1 MEWNYLDI
9 VLAIIVLF
17 MTLRGL
23 LRGALAELF
32 SVGAIVAGIVVAVI
46 FSSGIGAAV
55 EENLG
60 ARGWGRIIA
69 FMGLFLV
76 TYVLMKIAE
85 KVMRGFVNNVNLQN
99 LDKALGLFLGLVEG
113 AALAAVV
120 IFALRL
126 QPLFDVKNI
135 LSGSLC
141 LRMLEPLIAIVL
153 QNV

>member
-9 VLAIIVLF
+9 VLAIVVLF
-17 MTLRGL
+17 MLLRGL
-23 LRGALAELF
+23 LRGAIAELF
-32 SVGAIVAGIVVAVI
+32 SVGAIIAGVVVAVI
-46 FSSGIGAAV
+46 FSAGIGAAV

-76 TYVLMKIAE
+76 TYVFMKIAE
-85 KVMRGFVNNVNLQN
+85 KALKGFVNNVNLQN

-113 AALAAVV
+113 IALAAVV

-126 QPLFDVKNI
+126 QPLFDVQSI
-135 LSGSLC
+135 LAGSLC
-141 LRMLEPLIAIVL
+141 VRMLEPLMGIVL